1 MEEIKYREENELGG
15 STGPDESLTI
25 RSQALPPLEEP
36 DVSAPF
42 FIEGMEE
49 NTEDRE
55 ADMTVAF
62 SEKDS
67 EDPEPDM
74 AETLSDAGTEDPEA
88 DMTVAFSEEDT
99 EAPEADAAVP
109 TPEPEEIEEQSG
121 DTKEITTGPI
131 ILPSDDVTDDE
142 IPDVRTEISVEDLE
156 QKITAS
162 TVVTAPHPVP
172 PPEKPEDPDDDD
184 DEPVR
189 RRHPV
194 LITVILLLLLA
205 GIVGGAYTVMAKH
218 FETHFYSGTMINGR
232 DVSGMTVKEV
242 KQLISDDIAT
252 YKLTIKER
260 DGVKEVLSSDDV
272 KWAYVDDHKVDEIML
287 NQDPW
292 KWFLSISKSK
302 TFDFTAGT
310 TYDKD
315 AATAAVEGLKCLN
328 SENVTEPQDA
338 VLVETAEGASIT
350 PEIIGN
356 KIDEARL
363 KKAVLDALD
372 AGDSE
377 IDITEPDLYLYP
389 EIYSD
394 DPDLNRRMNDWN
406 AYLNIEITYTFG
418 DNVETVGRGTFSQ
431 AIQDDGTNVTISLD
445 WIRPLVGTW
454 ADKYNTFG
462 RERTFK
468 THSGETVT
476 LPAYTKGTGELDPD
490 TKEELT
496 HTSDYGWLLDSEA
509 TAADLESAIVN
520 RMSGSRQPI
529 FKYSAKG
536 WDNGD
541 LTGTYVEVSLKEQ
554 HLWVYKDYQ
563 VVVET
568 DFVSGMPT
576 ATRATYPGCFAI
588 DAKKSPA
595 VLGTMATQGY
605 ESHVTWWCPFD
616 GGRGLHD
623 APWRGTFGGNEY
635 IGNGSHGCVNCPAD
649 VMEKIYNAVSIGEAV
664 CVY

>member
-49 NTEDRE
+49 NTEDR
-55 ADMTVAF
+55 
-62 SEKDS
+62 
-67 EDPEPDM
+67 
-74 AETLSDAGTEDPEA
+74 EA

>member
-99 EAPEADAAVP
+99 EAPEANAAVP

>member
-99 EAPEADAAVP
+99 EAPDADAAVP